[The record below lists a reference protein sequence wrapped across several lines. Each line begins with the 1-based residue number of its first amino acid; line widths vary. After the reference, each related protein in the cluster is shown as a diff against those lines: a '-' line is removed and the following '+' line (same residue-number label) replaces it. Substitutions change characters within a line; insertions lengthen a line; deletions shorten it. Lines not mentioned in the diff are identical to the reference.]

1 MRDSVTIQKSRRAEE
16 QKSRRAEEQKSRRA
30 EEQKSRRAEEQ
41 KSRRAEEQNKFQR
54 NKFLRYPTCPFE
66 IKPDDS
72 IYEVLNRMGDISFQ
86 GRNLSLAL
94 KIWERM
100 LKDETMIF
108 LGLAGAMIPAG
119 MRKIIVYLIK
129 NRYIDCLVST
139 GANLFHDIH
148 EIIGQYHYLGTSNIN
163 DICLRKEGVDR
174 IYDTFASEK
183 EFLQTDNF
191 IGDFAYTLKEKNY
204 STKEFFYLLGQRLNE
219 FSEPGILNTAASYNV
234 PVYCPALGDSSIGI
248 ALTDMVKKRGRRINF
263 DIVKDIE
270 ETTILAST
278 LPSSGV
284 IYVGGGTPKN
294 FIQQTEVVASCLGLP
309 APGHKYA
316 VQFTQDSPQ
325 WGGLSGCTFEEAQ
338 SWGKIAKDAKMVT
351 VHVDATIALPIL
363 ITALAQAKI
372 KRKKVP
378 QFTIKDN

>member
-1 MRDSVTIQKSRRAEE
+1 MSNLHE
-16 QKSRRAEEQKSRRA
+16 
-30 EEQKSRRAEEQ
+30 
-41 KSRRAEEQNKFQR
+41 NKFQR
-54 NKFLRYPTCPFE
+54 NKYLRYPTNPFE

-100 LKDETMIF
+100 LKDKTMIF

-148 EIIGQYHYLGTSNIN
+148 EIIGRYHYLGTNNIN
-163 DICLRKEGVDR
+163 DVCLRKEGVDR

-183 EFLQTDNF
+183 EFLQTDSF
-191 IGDFAYTLKEKNY
+191 IGDFAYTLKEENY
-204 STKEFFYLLGQRLNE
+204 STREFFYLLGQRLNE
-219 FSEPGILNTAASYNV
+219 FLEEGILNTAASCNV

-248 ALTDMVKKRGRRINF
+248 ALCDLVKKRERRINF

-270 ETTILAST
+270 ETTILASGGN
-278 LPSSGV
+278 SSGV
-284 IYVGGGTPKN
+284 IYIGGGTPKN

-309 APGHKYA
+309 ALGHKYA

-325 WGGLSGCTFEEAQ
+325 WGGLSGCSFEEAQ

-363 ITALAQAKI
+363 VTALAQTKI

-378 QFTIKDN
+378 QFSLDKKLSISGL